1 MIDFFRE
8 DELAE
13 GYTPEDK
20 LVIGSVAAGLFT
32 ILLGV
37 LSYITI
43 SPQIGGSIII
53 LGLVVSILPYGIISF
68 LKNRAVREIEQ
79 QFPTFL
85 KDLAESKRGGMTL
98 LQAFESAKE
107 SDYGRLNKEISQI
120 HDELTWGIP
129 FPKVMGR
136 FSARMNESTV
146 IQESIS
152 ILLQSFKSGGNI
164 TKTIESIAEDSAKL
178 RETIRKKNSEMKQQI
193 LIMYVI
199 FFLFVGIT
207 IGLYVMMAEL
217 MGLGTAQDG
226 ALDNV
231 DFMGDGAGTENYCD
245 GSILVAQPLCTIAQ
259 IFGFVP
265 SHISDLGGE
274 EAETYGYGQ
283 MAYYKA
289 LLFTMLIIQGLCS
302 AAVAGQIAEGS
313 PSAGIKHALIMIP
326 IAFAVFMYAVGWAG
340 V

>member
-1 MIDFFRE
+1 MIDFFKE
-8 DELAE
+8 E
-13 GYTPEDK
+13 GIEKGRSKEDK
-20 LVIGSVAAGLFT
+20 IVIGSVVAGC
-32 ILLGV
+32 ILIVAGM
-37 LSYITI
+37 LSYIVL
-43 SPQIGGSIII
+43 SPQIGGSLII
-53 LGLVVSILPYGIISF
+53 LGLIVAVLPYGILSF
-68 LKNRAVREIEQ
+68 LKNRAIREVED

-107 SDYGRLNKEISQI
+107 SDYGRLNREIDRI

-129 FPKVMGR
+129 FPKVIER
-136 FSARMNESTV
+136 FSRRMDESAV
-146 IQESIS
+146 IQESVS
-152 ILLQSFKSGGNI
+152 ILLQSFQSGGNI
-164 TKTIESIAEDSAKL
+164 TKTIESIAEDSSKL
-178 RETIRKKNSEMKQQI
+178 RETIREKNSQIKQQI

-226 ALDNV
+226 ALENV
-231 DFMGDGAGTENYCD
+231 EFMGDDGGTENFCD
-245 GSILVAQPLCTIAQ
+245 GSILAAQPLCTTAQ

-265 SHISDLGGE
+265 SDISNLGSEQAE
-274 EAETYGYGQ
+274 EYSYGQ
-283 MAYYKA
+283 MAYYKS
-289 LLFTMLIIQGLCS
+289 LLFTMLMIQGMCT

-326 IAFAVFMYAVGWAG
+326 IAFVAFMYTVGLAG